1 MSNMKTCPNCGEPLA
16 TSAKFCPKCG
26 AQFKKPL
33 LKRLLLPI
41 ICIVAIVIAVGIFSG
56 STEKQDAL
64 IAYINE
70 DIKDLAKL
78 EEEMLDSYHSVVG
91 SNYTDDYTMYNE
103 ITNTTIPLCHE
114 LNEKVLEISPSDPE
128 IAEVHNLYRKCV
140 SKYLNAMGMAS
151 AALENQDVDQVLK
164 ANDLIDEATDLA
176 FDFQQAL
183 QKLADERDVVFNK

>member
-56 STEKQDAL
+56 SSEKQDAL
-64 IAYINE
+64 IAYIND

-78 EEEMLDSYHSVVG
+78 
-91 SNYTDDYTMYNE
+91 
-103 ITNTTIPLCHE
+103 
-114 LNEKVLEISPSDPE
+114 
-128 IAEVHNLYRKCV
+128 
-140 SKYLNAMGMAS
+140 
-151 AALENQDVDQVLK
+151 
-164 ANDLIDEATDLA
+164 
-176 FDFQQAL
+176 
-183 QKLADERDVVFNK
+183 